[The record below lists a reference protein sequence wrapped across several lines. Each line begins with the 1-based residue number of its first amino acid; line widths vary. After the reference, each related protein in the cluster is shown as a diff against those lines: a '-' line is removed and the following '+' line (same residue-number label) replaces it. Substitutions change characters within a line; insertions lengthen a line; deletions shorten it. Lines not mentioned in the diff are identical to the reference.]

1 MSWSVNIVGR
11 PHAIRKA
18 LEAQAASLTGQS
30 REEYE
35 RALPHLIALVV
46 LNEPSNELSKD
57 AVEVVASGHATIRV
71 GGDGMKT
78 VDYSA
83 CTVSIKRL
91 GSMIVE

>member
-1 MSWSVNIVGR
+1 MSWSISIVGR
-11 PHAIRKA
+11 PHAVKKA
-18 LEAQAASLTGQS
+18 LEAQAEKLIGQS

-35 RALPHLIALVV
+35 RALPHLIALVG

-57 AVEVVASGHATIRV
+57 AVEVVASGHANIRV
-71 GGDGMKT
+71 GGDGIKT

-83 CTVSIKRL
+83 AQVSIRRL